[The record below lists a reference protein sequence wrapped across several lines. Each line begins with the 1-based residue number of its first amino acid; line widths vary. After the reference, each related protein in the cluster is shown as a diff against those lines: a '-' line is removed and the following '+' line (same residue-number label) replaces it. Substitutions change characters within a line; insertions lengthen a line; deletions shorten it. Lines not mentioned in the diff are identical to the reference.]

1 MVNVADTKFKAAV
14 KLQEGETRDSNA
26 EAYECREKL
35 KGQFRLL
42 LNHQLPMPKKI
53 EKFGAD
59 PVVFYLHKARN
70 FIRKLEVS
78 KVESERYK
86 EETKLKNE
94 KVMEELREKK
104 VA

>member
-1 MVNVADTKFKAAV
+1 MADTRFKAAV
-14 KLQEGETRDSNA
+14 KMKEGETRDSNA
-26 EAYECREKL
+26 EAYENREKL
-35 KGQFRLL
+35 KGAFRLL

-78 KVESERYK
+78 KIESEQRK
-86 EETKLKNE
+86 EEQRLKDE
-94 KVMEELREKK
+94 KAK
-104 VA
+104 